1 MAKERALVLGGGG
14 PVGIAWEA
22 GIAAGLKQGG
32 VDVTIADLFIGT
44 SAGSFVGSQLSGG
57 RDPISLAEAQIAL
70 QRSGNDERQSRP
82 GGAATD
88 LTALMRVM
96 AKIPQ
101 DREPPPEIM
110 QEVGAFARNAQGALP
125 EAEFLKTF
133 GGIAREG
140 TPWPERFACTAVDC
154 DSGEFK
160 LWTHADEVPL
170 GHGVASSCSV
180 PGIFAPIRIRDRLWM
195 DGGMR
200 SGTNADKAA
209 GHQRVLIVAV
219 VTAAAREASKPRLE
233 REMAA
238 IRAAGGK
245 VELIIPDDASAETFG
260 VNLMNASRRA
270 ENTEAGMRQGR
281 VEAKRLMSFWN

>member
-14 PVGIAWEA
+14 PVGIAWES

-32 VDVTIADLFIGT
+32 VDLTIADFFIGT

-57 RDPISLAEAQIAL
+57 RDPISLAEAQIGL
-70 QRSGNDERQSRP
+70 GRGGNDSRQSRP
-82 GGAATD
+82 GGPAPD
-88 LTALMRVM
+88 MTALMRVM

-101 DREPPPEIM
+101 DREPPLDVM
-110 QEVGAFARNAQGALP
+110 KEVGAFSMGAVNALP
-125 EAEFLKTF
+125 EAEFIKTF
-133 GGIAREG
+133 GGIARED

-154 DSGEFK
+154 ENGEFK
-160 LWTHADEVPL
+160 LWTHKDEIPL

-180 PGIFAPIRIRDRLWM
+180 PGIFAPIRIKDRLWM

-209 GHQRVLIVAV
+209 AHKRVLIIAV
-219 VTAAAREASKPRLE
+219 VPAAGREASKPRLE

-238 IRAAGGK
+238 IRAAGGE
-245 VELIIPDDASAETFG
+245 VELIIPDDTSAETFG

-270 ENTEAGMRQGR
+270 DNTEAGMRQGR
-281 VEAKRLMSFWN
+281 IEAERLKRFWS